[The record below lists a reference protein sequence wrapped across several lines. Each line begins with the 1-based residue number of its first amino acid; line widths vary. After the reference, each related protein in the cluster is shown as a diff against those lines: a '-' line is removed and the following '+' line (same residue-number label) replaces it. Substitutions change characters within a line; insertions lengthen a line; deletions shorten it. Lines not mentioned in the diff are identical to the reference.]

1 MNEPNQDIVVEMVST
16 LYIVPTPIGNLDDI
30 TLRALQTLKQVDL
43 IAAEDTRRTGLL
55 LQHFAINTRMISL
68 HDHNEQQKTDQ
79 LIPQLK
85 QGLSIALVSDA
96 GTPLINDPGYH
107 LVKSCRQAGILVVP
121 LPGPCAAITALS
133 AAGIASDR
141 FCYEG
146 FLPAKRKSRQGVLQA
161 LTEEWRTLI
170 FYESPHRL
178 LDTLAD
184 MVAIWGAERYVV
196 LARELTKTWE
206 SIHGLPVGEL
216 LDWVKV
222 DENRSRGEMVL
233 VVQAYRTPQQG
244 EVVISSEVKKTLA
257 LLQQSL
263 PLKKAAA
270 ITAEIYGLKKNAL
283 YKYSLEQQVSAD
295 SAIK

>member
-1 MNEPNQDIVVEMVST
+1 MNEPNQDIEVEMVST

-30 TLRALQTLKQVDL
+30 TLRALQILKQVDL

-96 GTPLINDPGYH
+96 GTPLINDPGYY

-161 LTEEWRTLI
+161 LTEESRTLI
-170 FYESPHRL
+170 FYESPYRL

-233 VVQAYRTPQQG
+233 VVQGYRAPQEG

>member
-1 MNEPNQDIVVEMVST
+1 MNKPNQAKKVKMVSM

-30 TLRALQTLKQVDL
+30 TLRALQILKQVDL

-55 LQHFAINTRMISL
+55 LQYFAIKNRIISL
-68 HDHNEQQKTDQ
+68 HEHNEQQKINK

-85 QGLSIALVSDA
+85 DGLNIALVSDG

-107 LVKSCRQAGILVVP
+107 FVKYCRQEGIRVVP
-121 LPGPCAAITALS
+121 LAGPCAAIMALS
-133 AAGIASDR
+133 AAGITSNR

-146 FLPAKRKSRQGVLQA
+146 FLPAKRKSRQEILEGLM
-161 LTEEWRTLI
+161 EESRTLI

-178 LDTLAD
+178 LETLAD
-184 MVAIWGAERYVV
+184 MIAIFGAKRYVV
-196 LARELTKTWE
+196 LARELTKIWE
-206 SIHGLPVGEL
+206 SIYGLPVGEL

-222 DENRSRGEMVL
+222 DENRYRGEMVL
-233 VVQAYRTPQQG
+233 L
-244 EVVISSEVKKTLA
+244 VKGYQLAKDSKVAIPFDAMKTLL

-263 PLKKAAA
+263 PLKKAVT
-270 ITAEIYGLKKNAL
+270 ITAEIYGLKKNTL
-283 YKYSLEQQVSAD
+283 YKYAIKQQVGAD

>member
-1 MNEPNQDIVVEMVST
+1 MNEPNQDIEVEMVST
-16 LYIVPTPIGNLDDI
+16 LYTVPTPIGNLDDI
-30 TLRALQTLKQVDL
+30 TLRALQILKQVDL

-55 LQHFAINTRMISL
+55 LQHFAIKTDMISL

-107 LVKSCRQAGILVVP
+107 LVKSCRQACIQVVP

-146 FLPAKRKSRQGVLQA
+146 FLPAKRKSRQKVLQA
-161 LTEEWRTLI
+161 LTEEPRTLI

-178 LDTLAD
+178 LDTLVD
-184 MVAIWGAERYVV
+184 MVAIWGAKRYVV

-233 VVQAYRTPQQG
+233 LVQGYRVPQEG
-244 EVVISSEVKKTLA
+244 EVAISSEVKKTLA

-263 PLKKAAA
+263 PLKKALA

-283 YKYSLEQQVSAD
+283 YKHSLEQQVSTD
-295 SAIK
+295 STIK

>member
-1 MNEPNQDIVVEMVST
+1 MNEPNQAKEVEMVST

-30 TLRALQTLKQVDL
+30 TLRALQILKQVDL

-55 LQHFAINTRMISL
+55 LQHFAINTRMMSL

-107 LVKSCRQAGILVVP
+107 LVKYCRQAGIRVVP

-146 FLPAKRKSRQGVLQA
+146 FLPAKRKSRQEVLQG
-161 LTEEWRTLI
+161 LMNESRTLI

-184 MVAIWGAERYVV
+184 MVAIWGAERYVI

-206 SIHGLPVGEL
+206 SIHGLPVREL
-216 LDWVKV
+216 FEWVNV
-222 DENRSRGEMVL
+222 DENRYRGEMVL
-233 VVQAYRTPQQG
+233 VVEGYKAPK
-244 EVVISSEVKKTLA
+244 EASAAISSEVKKTLA

-283 YKYSLEQQVSAD
+283 YKHALEQQVNSD
-295 SAIK
+295 SVIK

>member
-1 MNEPNQDIVVEMVST
+1 MNEPNQDIEVEMVST

-30 TLRALQTLKQVDL
+30 TLRALQILKQVDL

-55 LQHFAINTRMISL
+55 LQRFAINTRMISL

-133 AAGIASDR
+133 TAGIASDR

-146 FLPAKRKSRQGVLQA
+146 FLPAKRKSRQEVLQA
-161 LTEEWRTLI
+161 LTEESRTLI

-233 VVQAYRTPQQG
+233 VVQGYRAPQEG
-244 EVVISSEVKKTLA
+244 EAAISSEVKKTLA

>member
-1 MNEPNQDIVVEMVST
+1 MNEPNQDIEVEMVST

-30 TLRALQTLKQVDL
+30 TLRALQILKQVDL

-146 FLPAKRKSRQGVLQA
+146 FLPAKRKSRQEVLQA
-161 LTEEWRTLI
+161 LTEESRTLI

-233 VVQAYRTPQQG
+233 VVQGYRAPQEG

>member
-1 MNEPNQDIVVEMVST
+1 MNEPNQAKEVEMVST
-16 LYIVPTPIGNLDDI
+16 LYIVPTPVGNLDDI
-30 TLRALQTLKQVDL
+30 TLRALQILKQVNL

-55 LQHFAINTRMISL
+55 LQHFAINTRMMSL

-85 QGLSIALVSDA
+85 QGLNIALVSDA

-107 LVKSCRQAGILVVP
+107 LVKYCRQAGIRVVP

-146 FLPAKRKSRQGVLQA
+146 FLPAKRNNRQEVLQG
-161 LTEEWRTLI
+161 LMHESRTLI

-184 MVAIWGAERYVV
+184 MVAIWGVERYVI

-216 LDWVKV
+216 LEWVKV
-222 DENRSRGEMVL
+222 DENRYRGEMVL
-233 VVQAYRTPQQG
+233 VVEGYKVPKEANAAISP
-244 EVVISSEVKKTLA
+244 EVMKTLA

-270 ITAEIYGLKKNAL
+270 ITAEIYGLKKNAI
-283 YKYSLEQQVSAD
+283 YKHALEQQVSTD
-295 SAIK
+295 REIK

>member
-1 MNEPNQDIVVEMVST
+1 MNEPNQDIEVEMVST

-30 TLRALQTLKQVDL
+30 TLRALQILKQVDL

-146 FLPAKRKSRQGVLQA
+146 FLPAKRKSRQEVLQA
-161 LTEEWRTLI
+161 LTEESRTLI

-233 VVQAYRTPQQG
+233 VVQGYRIPQEG

>member
-1 MNEPNQDIVVEMVST
+1 MNEPNQAKEVEMVST

-30 TLRALQTLKQVDL
+30 TLRALQILKQVDL

-55 LQHFAINTRMISL
+55 LQNFAINTRMMSL
-68 HDHNEQQKTDQ
+68 HDHNEQQKIDQ

-107 LVKSCRQAGILVVP
+107 LVKYCRQAGIRVVP

-146 FLPAKRKSRQGVLQA
+146 FLPAKRKNRQGVLQG
-161 LTEEWRTLI
+161 LTDDSRTLI

-184 MVAIWGAERYVV
+184 MIAILGAERYVI
-196 LARELTKTWE
+196 LARELTKIWE
-206 SIHGLPVGEL
+206 SIHGLPVGKL

-222 DENRSRGEMVL
+222 DENRYRGEMVL
-233 VVQAYRTPQQG
+233 VVEGYRAAKNGNTAISH
-244 EVVISSEVKKTLA
+244 EVLKTLA

-263 PLKKAAA
+263 PLKKAVA

-283 YKYSLEQQVSAD
+283 YKHVLEQQVSSD

>member
-1 MNEPNQDIVVEMVST
+1 MNEPNQDIKVEMVST
-16 LYIVPTPIGNLDDI
+16 LYIVPTPIGNLEDI
-30 TLRALQTLKQVDL
+30 TLRALQILKQVDL
-43 IAAEDTRRTGLL
+43 IAAEDTRRTGFL

-68 HDHNEQQKTDQ
+68 HDHNKQQKTNQ

-121 LPGPCAAITALS
+121 LLGPCAAITALS

-146 FLPAKRKSRQGVLQA
+146 LLPVKRKSRQEVLQA
-161 LTEEWRTLI
+161 LTEESRTLI

-184 MVAIWGAERYVV
+184 MVAIWGTERYVV

-233 VVQAYRTPQQG
+233 VVQGYRAPQEG

-295 SAIK
+295 SSIK

>member
-1 MNEPNQDIVVEMVST
+1 MNEPNQVKEVEMVST
-16 LYIVPTPIGNLDDI
+16 LYIVPTPIGNWGDI
-30 TLRALQTLKQVDL
+30 TLRALQILKQVDL

-55 LQHFAINTRMISL
+55 LQHFAIDTRMISL

-107 LVKSCRQAGILVVP
+107 LVKYCRQAGIRVVP

-133 AAGIASDR
+133 AASIASDR

-146 FLPAKRKSRQGVLQA
+146 FLPAKRQSRQVVLQG
-161 LTEEWRTLI
+161 LMDESRTLI

-184 MVAIWGAERYVV
+184 MVAIWGAKRYVI

-222 DENRSRGEMVL
+222 DENRYRGEMVL
-233 VVQAYRTPQQG
+233 VVEGYRAPKEANAG
-244 EVVISSEVKKTLA
+244 ISPEVKKTLA

-283 YKYSLEQQVSAD
+283 YKYALEQ
-295 SAIK
+295 